1 MSRLSAGDSAARRG
15 RELAGAPN
23 AADFSEALAR
33 GLAVL
38 AAFGAEHRRL
48 TQAELARE
56 LGLSRAT
63 VRRAVLTLE
72 HLGYLEADGRS
83 YQLSPQ
89 VLGLAAGYL
98 TSNLVSSV
106 LQPACDRICGEVGE
120 SCSVAVLS
128 GAEMIMIAQAVPQRL
143 IAVGS
148 GIGYRVPSVSS
159 ALGRALLAHLS
170 DDERDRYLAG
180 LAAGG
185 GSGAEGDAVALR
197 EVLDQVRADGYC
209 YVANDVESGFQS
221 IAVPLRRWDGQPV
234 AALNLGCHTDRM
246 APEVM
251 RGEILDLLRDRAEQL
266 RPRLI

>member
-1 MSRLSAGDSAARRG
+1 MSRLSAQGTSARRE
-15 RELAGAPN
+15 RALASAPN

-38 AAFGAEHRRL
+38 GAFGAEHRRL
-48 TQAELARE
+48 TQADLARD
-56 LGLSRAT
+56 LDLSRAT

-106 LQPACDRICGEVGE
+106 LQPACDGISAEVGE
-120 SCSVAVLS
+120 SCSVAVLA
-128 GAEMIMIAQAVPQRL
+128 GAEMIMIARAVPRRL

-159 ALGRALLAHLS
+159 ALGRALLAHLP
-170 DDERDRYLAG
+170 DEERDRQLATLVPAG
-180 LAAGG
+180 EGAALLQ
-185 GSGAEGDAVALR
+185 AL
-197 EVLDQVRADGYC
+197 EQVRADGYC
-209 YVANDVESGFQS
+209 YVANDVEPGFQS
-221 IAVPLRRWDGQPV
+221 VAVPLYRWDGRPV
-234 AALNLGCHTDRM
+234 AALNLGCHTDRRS
-246 APEVM
+246 PESM
-251 RGEILDLLRDRAEQL
+251 RGEILDLLREHAERLRAQL
-266 RPRLI
+266 I

>member
-1 MSRLSAGDSAARRG
+1 MSRLSVGDSAVRRG
-15 RELAGAPN
+15 RELAGASN

-38 AAFGAEHRRL
+38 AAFGSEHRRL

-83 YQLSPQ
+83 YQLTPQ

-106 LQPACDRICGEVGE
+106 LQPACDEICADVEE

-128 GAEMIMIAQAVPQRL
+128 GAEMIMIARAVPRRL

-159 ALGRALLAHLS
+159 ALGRALLAHLP
-170 DDERDRYLAG
+170 DGERDRQF
-180 LAAGG
+180 AALVP
-185 GSGAEGDAVALR
+185 EGEQAALR
-197 EVLDQVRADGYC
+197 DVLGQVRADGYC

-251 RGEILDLLRDRAEQL
+251 RGQILDLLRDRAEQL